1 MKTIIMN
8 YYSTQKVKLSPSTKM
23 VSKTDESTLMTWN
36 DCLYENVKN
45 LNHKTNLKKQLLAFL
60 DNKKTHNL
68 KSLWIVFPVGGRPS
82 WGDFILLLCG
92 HFQKL
97 CVCVKDLEQSVE
109 EDNAGELVLGISL
122 PDNEGQCDGGR
133 QFITAVRLRQ
143 AGLPAGHTGHFCTV
157 RQTPNAAKYTWIL
170 ITKWELMIKRRFLTH
185 LPITDSTSLLQHPS
199 ASRMRD

>member
-1 MKTIIMN
+1 MN
-8 YYSTQKVKLSPSTKM
+8 HFSCGWTSIVRWFHQLF
-23 VSKTDESTLMTWN
+23 
-36 DCLYENVKN
+36 LY
-45 LNHKTNLKKQLLAFL
+45 
-60 DNKKTHNL
+60 
-68 KSLWIVFPVGGRPS
+68 
-82 WGDFILLLCG
+82 G

-143 AGLPAGHTGHFCTV
+143 AGLPAGHTGHFCII
-157 RQTPNAAKYTWIL
+157 RQTQTAAKHTRIL
-170 ITKWELMIKRRFLTH
+170 NTEWELMNKRRFLTH

-199 ASRMRD
+199 ASIMRD